1 MRMSEQMT
9 LFKIPEGERTDLV
22 RRRWENAFQK
32 WSDEH
37 GMDINNTES
46 YGACGYGVMCDYC
59 EDNSYGRPCVRALN
73 KMCREKNLLID
84 YSNRDFRKVW
94 LGE

>member
-1 MRMSEQMT
+1 MSEQMT
-9 LFKIPEGERTDLV
+9 LFKIPEGERTDLAI
-22 RRRWENAFQK
+22 RRWENAFQK
-32 WSDEH
+32 WSDKQALNGKYE
-37 GMDINNTES
+37 